1 MAMKF
6 AMAREPR
13 ATSTTSTTHRS
24 EIHDLEVDDNRSQ
37 QQQLVAALQQLTL
50 NNFERRP
57 RPYDRRQRPDQR
69 QRPRPYGTY
78 GSMSAEKR
86 QDMER
91 RACYKC
97 HQVGHFARDCTAN
110 SRT

>member
-24 EIHDLEVDDNRSQ
+24 EIHDLEVNDSRN
-37 QQQLVAALQQLTL
+37 QQQLTAALQQLTL
-50 NNFERRP
+50 NNFERRS
-57 RPYDRRQRPDQR
+57 RPYDRRQRPEQR

-78 GSMSAEKR
+78 GGMSAEKR

-97 HQVGHFARDCTAN
+97 HQVGHFARDCTGN